1 MGRGFMILF
10 RYVLI
15 FEFMDINMEAFAG
28 INFAIAVTWYF

>member
-15 FEFMDINMEAFAG
+15 SEFMNINMETFAG
-28 INFAIAVTWYF
+28 INFAIKVTWYF